1 MWKGWRTLLRPCH
14 TALRREGLKSL
25 RGWRLHA
32 GSEREANSFSRSS
45 SSLMHHPSAYLLVRR
60 FKYFSNF
67 YIDLDA
73 RHIQGE
79 TDESDPSIYQ
89 VYALIARSKS
99 TFTVST
105 KKESLVFVA
114 VSHNCIQQD
123 GPTYYGGKKTRNNL
137 SFSDFVAAFAC

>member
-1 MWKGWRTLLRPCH
+1 MHYPASYLLLR
-14 TALRREGLKSL
+14 K
-25 RGWRLHA
+25 
-32 GSEREANSFSRSS
+32 
-45 SSLMHHPSAYLLVRR
+45 
-60 FKYFSNF
+60 FKYFPNF

-89 VYALIARSKS
+89 VYTLIARSKS

-105 KKESLVFVA
+105 KERVVFVA
-114 VSHNCIQQD
+114 VSHNCIQQA